1 MNISFI
7 GQGLEN
13 NEKPTGNLLIES
25 LKDQRFTEFSCLV
38 AFVSSSAVDG
48 LTPHIEEA
56 KDHIEEFNIF
66 VGIDQE
72 ATSKEAL
79 EILLELDID
88 TQIYYTKSPITF
100 HPKIYIFEGENKA
113 RVILGSS
120 NITVPGLFQNIES
133 SIVADFEKP
142 DEEGEQFIEE
152 IRGYFNSFF
161 EGSNPNLN
169 SISEDLIEDLVEGG
183 TIPQDS
189 DYDYTQT
196 GQEREERDEGLMK
209 KLRDRFPTVQVNQPT
224 EIFGSNKETDTEDE
238 INAET
243 TKGKEVWKNQGL
255 TATEALNR
263 DELSK
268 NTRLAYRVS
277 LKQAG
282 YEVNGEVID
291 QTTYFRHNIFGDL
304 DWVIDD
310 EDSDKEVTEAIFHA
324 EISDE
329 DLGYYK
335 LEIVHNPNWESGT
348 NSPTTFLRWGELADE
363 IEDREV
369 MGKEL
374 RIYEPSEGLRPF
386 FIRIT

>member
-25 LKDQRFTEFSCLV
+25 LKDQGFTEFSCLV

-133 SIVADFEKP
+133 SIVADFESSWIAA
-142 DEEGEQFIEE
+142 Q
-152 IRGYFNSFF
+152 
-161 EGSNPNLN
+161 
-169 SISEDLIEDLVEGG
+169 
-183 TIPQDS
+183 
-189 DYDYTQT
+189 
-196 GQEREERDEGLMK
+196 
-209 KLRDRFPTVQVNQPT
+209 
-224 EIFGSNKETDTEDE
+224 
-238 INAET
+238 
-243 TKGKEVWKNQGL
+243 
-255 TATEALNR
+255 
-263 DELSK
+263 
-268 NTRLAYRVS
+268 
-277 LKQAG
+277 
-282 YEVNGEVID
+282 
-291 QTTYFRHNIFGDL
+291 
-304 DWVIDD
+304 
-310 EDSDKEVTEAIFHA
+310 
-324 EISDE
+324 
-329 DLGYYK
+329 
-335 LEIVHNPNWESGT
+335 T
-348 NSPTTFLRWGELADE
+348 NS
-363 IEDREV
+363 
-369 MGKEL
+369 
-374 RIYEPSEGLRPF
+374 
-386 FIRIT
+386 